1 MISITKGMS
10 AQSEYDILST
20 YSRRLRRTATL
31 LMGAGAVLAGAF
43 SMTLIIALP
52 LQPHRNAER
61 ERATTVV
68 SPAKNSTAAAFSQ
81 KDAQP
86 SADTAAKTTTG
97 KVETQNS
104 AEFAAAAGLG
114 ERGAANPKTADAPT
128 TGLPKAPVAV
138 ALRETSGAQPLAAR
152 AASMRDKP
160 SNETKNAMVKTIIG
174 TSQVARES
182 GSATT
187 PVHLEMTVETS
198 PDSFSTDRRTRKKH
212 AYKRK
217 PQNTRL
223 ARPGEDL
230 RYHPFVEQSGVRQV
244 SERYY
249 DGNARAMVAPG
260 PRRFTFGQLFPGASL
275 PGQR

>member
-1 MISITKGMS
+1 MP
-10 AQSEYDILST
+10 SEYDFPST
-20 YSRRLRRTATL
+20 YSRRLRRTATF

-43 SMTLIIALP
+43 AMTLIIVLP
-52 LQPHRNAER
+52 LQPHRNAEM
-61 ERATTVV
+61 ERATNV
-68 SPAKNSTAAAFSQ
+68 SPAKNSTATAFSQ
-81 KDAQP
+81 KDPQP
-86 SADTAAKTTTG
+86 SAGTAAKTTTG
-97 KVETQNS
+97 NVETQNS
-104 AEFAAAAGLG
+104 AAFAAAAGLG
-114 ERGAANPKTADAPT
+114 ERGATNPRTADAPT

-152 AASMRDKP
+152 AASRDKA
-160 SNETKNAMVKTIIG
+160 SNETKSAMVKTIMG
-174 TSQVARES
+174 TPPAARES

-198 PDSFSTDRRTRKKH
+198 PDSLSTDRRTRKKH

-217 PQNTRL
+217 PQKTRL
-223 ARPGEDL
+223 ARPNEDL
-230 RYHPFVEQSGVRQV
+230 RHHPFVEQSGVRQL

-260 PRRFTFGQLFPGASL
+260 PRRFTFGQLFPGASP

>member
-1 MISITKGMS
+1 MP
-10 AQSEYDILST
+10 SEYDFLST

-52 LQPHRNAER
+52 LQPRSNAEM
-61 ERATTVV
+61 ERATTV
-68 SPAKNSTAAAFSQ
+68 SPAKSSTAAAPSQ

-97 KVETQNS
+97 NVETQNS

-114 ERGAANPKTADAPT
+114 ERGAAHTRTADAPT

-138 ALRETSGAQPLAAR
+138 ALRETSGAQPSAAR

-160 SNETKNAMVKTIIG
+160 SNETKNAMVKTTKG
-174 TSQVARES
+174 TPPAARES

-198 PDSFSTDRRTRKKH
+198 PDSLANSTDRRTRKKH

-217 PQNTRL
+217 PQKTRL
-223 ARPGEDL
+223 ARPSEDL
-230 RYHPFVEQSGVRQV
+230 RHHPFVEQSGVRQV

-260 PRRFTFGQLFPGASL
+260 PRRFMFGQLFPGAPP

>member
-1 MISITKGMS
+1 MP
-10 AQSEYDILST
+10 SEYDFPST
-20 YSRRLRRTATL
+20 YSRRLRRTATF

-43 SMTLIIALP
+43 AMTLIIVLP
-52 LQPHRNAER
+52 LQPHRNAEMQ
-61 ERATTVV
+61 RATNV
-68 SPAKNSTAAAFSQ
+68 SPAKNSTAAAFSE

-86 SADTAAKTTTG
+86 SADTAAKTTSG
-97 KVETQNS
+97 NVETQNS
-104 AEFAAAAGLG
+104 AAFAAAAGLG
-114 ERGAANPKTADAPT
+114 ERGATNPRTAEAPT

-160 SNETKNAMVKTIIG
+160 SNETKNAMVKKTIMG
-174 TSQVARES
+174 TPQAARES

-198 PDSFSTDRRTRKKH
+198 PDSLSTDRRTRKKH

-217 PQNTRL
+217 PQKTRL
-223 ARPGEDL
+223 ARPNEDL
-230 RYHPFVEQSGVRQV
+230 RHHPFVEQSGVRQL

>member
-1 MISITKGMS
+1 MP
-10 AQSEYDILST
+10 SEYDFLST

-52 LQPHRNAER
+52 LQPRSNAEM
-61 ERATTVV
+61 ERATTV
-68 SPAKNSTAAAFSQ
+68 SPAKSSTAAAPSQ

-86 SADTAAKTTTG
+86 SADTT
-97 KVETQNS
+97 
-104 AEFAAAAGLG
+104 AGLG
-114 ERGAANPKTADAPT
+114 ERGAAHTRTADAPT

-138 ALRETSGAQPLAAR
+138 ALRETSGAQPSAAR

-160 SNETKNAMVKTIIG
+160 SNETKNAMVKTTKG
-174 TSQVARES
+174 TPPAARES

-198 PDSFSTDRRTRKKH
+198 PDSLANSTDRRTRKKH

-217 PQNTRL
+217 PQKTRL
-223 ARPGEDL
+223 ARPSEDL
-230 RYHPFVEQSGVRQV
+230 RHHPFVEQSGVRQV

-260 PRRFTFGQLFPGASL
+260 PRRFMFGQLFPGAPP

>member
-10 AQSEYDILST
+10 AQSEYDFLST

-52 LQPHRNAER
+52 LQPHRNAEM
-61 ERATTVV
+61 ERATTV

-114 ERGAANPKTADAPT
+114 ERGAANPRTADAPT

-160 SNETKNAMVKTIIG
+160 SYETKNAMVKTIIG
-174 TSQVARES
+174 TSPVARES

-223 ARPGEDL
+223 ARPSEDL
-230 RYHPFVEQSGVRQV
+230 RHHPFVEQSGVRQV